1 MDGLLWLN
9 ISLVRVQDNESNKH
23 QNGRPSVGTAAPESC
38 MYECVRVC
46 YFSPLRALFNGA
58 ILDVILFFGI
68 SPPPSC
74 DLHKVPDHL

>member
-38 MYECVRVC
+38 MYECVRVF
-46 YFSPLRALFNGA
+46 FSPLRALFNGA
-58 ILDVILFFGI
+58 ILDVILFFWHF
-68 SPPPSC
+68 SPT
-74 DLHKVPDHL
+74 LV